1 MGSSAIK
8 GSGFDIIKQDSWI
21 IAALASGHGE
31 NIIEQ
36 QITSNAVGEIRNN
49 YHIGDTKEFLK
60 DAIDW
65 DLGLIM
71 LQFEQEKN
79 NG

>member
-8 GSGFDIIKQDSWI
+8 GAGFDIIKQESRI

-36 QITSNAVGEIRNN
+36 QLTSKAVAEIRNE
-49 YHIGDTKEFLK
+49 YHIEDTKEFLK

-71 LQFEQEKN
+71 L
-79 NG
+79 

>member
-1 MGSSAIK
+1 
-8 GSGFDIIKQDSWI
+8 
-21 IAALASGHGE
+21 LASGHGE

-79 NG
+79 SG